1 MGNANPRNG
10 GIKMTE
16 QQELGQKK
24 PSEQVTL
31 GEKIK
36 EDIRSF
42 RSQIRRASKSRRDF
56 SDLLF
61 KIGLAVI
68 SLVVVLPFFLVLFE
82 VFSKGAEI
90 IFSTEPGRGIEFF
103 ITNPGP
109 GQEMGIR
116 NSIVGTLWLVV
127 VAGFIG
133 IPISVF
139 GAVFITEYLAPG
151 MLRNII
157 EFAADILAGIPS
169 IVFGAF
175 GMAFIV
181 DFLHIGRGLFTGGAT
196 LAFMMIPTVLRTTQ
210 EALRAV
216 PVSLREASLALGA
229 TKWSTTWN
237 VTIRAAF
244 PGIITGI
251 LLAIGRIMGETAP
264 LILTSGYSLYE
275 PSGLFGAASW
285 VASMPYTIYLYIIN
299 PDSILQAKAYGTAL
313 ALMIIVLAIDVI
325 ANVLSRKLTRR
336 VV

>member
-1 MGNANPRNG
+1 
-10 GIKMTE
+10 MTE
-16 QQELGQKK
+16 TKELGVKK
-24 PSEQVTL
+24 PSENVTL
-31 GEKIK
+31 VEKIK
-36 EDIRSF
+36 EDF
-42 RSQIRRASKSRRDF
+42 RSLKSQFRRASRSRRDF
-56 SDLLF
+56 SDVIF
-61 KIGLAVI
+61 KFGLGVVSLIVI
-68 SLVVVLPFFLVLFE
+68 LPFFLVLYQ
-82 VFSKGAEI
+82 VVSNGAEI
-90 IFSTEPGRGIEFF
+90 IFSSEPGRGIEFF
-103 ITNPGP
+103 TTNPGP
-109 GQEMGIR
+109 GQALGIR
-116 NSIVGTLWLVV
+116 NSIVGTLWLVI
-127 VAGFIG
+127 VAGSIG
-133 IPISVF
+133 IPLSVF
-139 GAVFITEYLAPG
+139 GAIFITEYLAPG
-151 MLRNII
+151 TLRNII

-264 LILTSGYSLYE
+264 LILTSGYSLFE
-275 PSGLFGAASW
+275 PKGLFGPESW

-299 PDSILQAKAYGTAL
+299 PNAVLQAKAYGTAL
-313 ALMIIVLAIDVI
+313 ALMMIVLAIDVI